1 MEFNILI
8 LVIIAAASVIS
19 NLCIT
24 YFIKQQSNYD
34 VNNKSTGIS
43 FSSLSNRFYNVN
55 RFENI
60 IVLTRS
66 YLLRFSLISLFLL
79 IVAVLLYGDMG
90 LSIEFLSKFILLNI
104 LLVIGVVD
112 FFAFKIPNKLIILL
126 FIYLVIIQVFN
137 VSNTIVINLI
147 ATILIVGLFLMVNV
161 FTENRRGKTSIGYGD
176 IKLIGMLTLI
186 FDVPLSIIGIW
197 FSALAALP
205 GFYFLKLVN
214 SKFRYSPKV
223 PFGFFIF
230 FSFSLI
236 IIFQDYILELCYKY
250 GV

>member
-8 LVIIAAASVIS
+8 LLIIAVASVIS
-19 NLCIT
+19 NLCLT
-24 YFIKQQSNYD
+24 YFLKQHSNYD
-34 VNNKSTGIS
+34 VNNKSTRIS
-43 FSSLSNRFYNVN
+43 FSSLSNRFDNVN

-60 IVLTRS
+60 IALSRS
-66 YLLRFSLISLFLL
+66 YLIRFLSVSLFLL
-79 IVAVLLYGDMG
+79 IVAVLLYGDVG
-90 LSIEFLSKFILLNI
+90 LSYEFLSKFTLLNL
-104 LLVIGVVD
+104 LLVIGIVD
-112 FFAFKIPNKLIILL
+112 FFTLKIPNKLIILL
-126 FIYLVIIQVFN
+126 FIYFVIIQVFN

-147 ATILIVGLFLMVNV
+147 TTILIVGLFLMVNV

-197 FSALAALP
+197 FSALVALP
-205 GFYFLKLVN
+205 GFYFLKFVN
-214 SKFRYSPKV
+214 NRFRYSPKV

-230 FSFSLI
+230 FSFALI
-236 IIFQDYILELCYKY
+236 IIFQDYFLELCYKY